1 MSTEQLTKYQQEIA
15 KAASDP
21 NVQLAMG
28 RAVNS
33 YGKAMAH
40 VLKNHPST
48 SGLAKQVREI
58 KERAIPQMETLY
70 TQAKTKIEEQN
81 GQAYLAR
88 TKEDLWSI
96 LGNIVGS
103 QKVIVKTKSIL
114 GEEVGIRDYL
124 INAGNEVW
132 ETDLGELIF
141 QLQSKHT
148 HQLSPSMDITRE
160 QVSVLFK
167 EFFGKPVPED
177 IQAQTALVR
186 EFLRDKFYKADVG
199 ISSANAVAADTG
211 SLIIIECEGNVRL
224 ATGFPPIHVAIVGLE
239 KLVPSFDE
247 AMKVAEATWR
257 HAGFSMPAYLNVI
270 SSPSKTADIEKV
282 LVHGVH
288 GPSELH
294 VIFVDNGRLEMA
306 GSTHFREAL
315 YCLRCD
321 GCLLECPV
329 FRAVG
334 SRFGRRYL
342 GGIGTIWTAFTD
354 GGLETAIPMSYT
366 CLRCGRCMERCPV
379 TINIPSMIAELR
391 KKFVNS
397 QSQ

>member
-1 MSTEQLTKYQQEIA
+1 MSSEHLSKYQRSIA
-15 KAASDP
+15 KAVEDS
-21 NVQLAMG
+21 NVNLAMG
-28 RAVNS
+28 RAVES
-33 YGKAMAH
+33 YEKAMAN
-40 VLKNHPST
+40 VLHYHPT
-48 SGLAKQVREI
+48 TEVLAKQVREI
-58 KERAIPQMETLY
+58 KERAIPQMEALY
-70 TQAKTKIEEQN
+70 AQAKSRIEDQK

-88 TKEDLWSI
+88 TKEDVWRI
-96 LGNIVGS
+96 LGDIIGT
-103 QKVIVKTKSIL
+103 QKVIVKTKSVL

-124 INAGNEVW
+124 INQGNEVW

-141 QLQSKHT
+141 QLQSRKT
-148 HQLSPSMDITRE
+148 QQLSPSIDITRE
-160 QVSVLFK
+160 QVAVLFQD
-167 EFFGKPVPED
+167 FFGKPVPSD
-177 IQAQTALVR
+177 IQVQTALVR
-186 EFLRDKFYKADVG
+186 DFLRDKFYKADVG
-199 ISSANAVAADTG
+199 ISSANVVAADTG
-211 SLIIIECEGNVRL
+211 SLLIIECEGNVRL
-224 ATGFPPIHVAIVGLE
+224 ATGFPPVHVAIVGLE

-257 HAGFSMPAYLNVI
+257 HAGFTMPAYLNVI

-306 GSTHFREAL
+306 KQSHFQEAL

-329 FRAVG
+329 FRTAG
-334 SRFGRRYL
+334 SRFGHRYL

-354 GGLETAIPMSYT
+354 GGLETAMPMLYT

-379 TINIPSMIAELR
+379 SINIPSMIKELR
-391 KKFVNS
+391 KNFMNG
-397 QSQ
+397 